1 MSSKTPVRATFSGS
15 NVTGLAEYQSGEFVP
30 LTHGG
35 LGASLSIG
43 SAGQV
48 LKVNGAGN
56 AIEFGAVEAIV
67 NIDNATDLE
76 SATLAVGDKI
86 LLSDGGTEGRVLLSQ
101 LDTLFSGTSKTLT
114 NKTIALGSNTVSG
127 TTAQFN
133 TALSDGSFATLAGS
147 ETLTNKTL
155 TSAVLN
161 TAVSGT
167 AVLDEDN
174 MASDSATQLAT
185 QQSIKA
191 YVDSQNTAQDLDLT
205 TDSGTI
211 DVALG
216 TETLT
221 VAGGTG
227 LDSSAT
233 GTTVT
238 LAIDSTVATLTGS
251 QTLTNKT
258 LTTPVIEEIDGSTIT
273 LDSAGNINLDAGG
286 SSINL
291 KDDGTQFGALAKNG
305 NDLRVISS
313 VSDGDMVF
321 RGNDGGSFINALT
334 LDMSGAG
341 AATFND
347 EIILGANKKI
357 KFGTADE
364 NINGDGSSVLNIN
377 SGGAIN
383 IAGNSANI
391 VSASTTIA
399 NFSSQGS
406 KLLVIGNSSQSVT
419 IETDVQDKDLIFKG
433 NDGGSVITA
442 LTLDMS
448 GAGAAT
454 FNSTVTASGFVGN
467 VTGNVS
473 GSSGSTTGNAATATA
488 LETARTIAGQS
499 FDGTGNITIASTD
512 LSNTAAI
519 TLLTATQTLTNKT
532 LTTPVI
538 AEIDATG
545 DFTVDAAG
553 DIILDADGT
562 TVSLKDGGTEF
573 LKFTNNSGSAIIRNT
588 GQDKDISFLVNDGGS
603 TVTALSID
611 SSEAGAV
618 SLNGA
623 LTVGG
628 NAVVTGNLTVNGT
641 TTTLATTNSTI
652 SDRLIELGN
661 GTTGTP
667 GNDMGL
673 VFERGDSD
681 NAFVGWD
688 ESADKFIVGTGSFT
702 GASTGNLT
710 ITTGTLVANLEGNVT
725 GNVTGN
731 ADTATALANART
743 IAGQSFDGTGNITI
757 ASTDLSNTSAITLLT
772 ASQTLTN
779 KTLTSP
785 VIANIT
791 STADIDLT
799 ATNDVNIP
807 ANVGLT
813 FGDDGE
819 KIEGDGTDLTVA
831 SSGRLHL
838 NSAAATGPAISIASS
853 AGGLAVDSAS
863 LIVLDADNADNGIQY
878 KDGGTELL
886 RIHNSSSDVILHTKE
901 QDKDFIIKGNDGGS
915 DITALTLDMSG
926 AGAATFNS
934 TVTAS
939 GFVGDVT
946 GDVTGNAD
954 TATTLANARTIA
966 GQSFDGS
973 ANITIA
979 STDLSNTS
987 AITLLTSTQT
997 LTNKTLTSP
1006 EIDTITRTG
1015 NFTLDV
1021 SGDIILDADGT
1032 NIQIKDGGSEVI
1044 RLSMD
1049 GGGPNFYVPQ
1059 EGKNF
1064 KITGNDGGSTITAL
1078 DIQIGNAGDAIF
1090 NRNISLGGTLTF
1102 EGATADGHETTLT
1115 VVDPTADRTITF
1127 QNASGTVAFL
1137 TDVTGGATPGNFTT
1151 ITLDNNIT
1159 FEGATDDAH
1168 ETTLTVADPT
1178 ADRTVTIPD
1187 ATGTIVL
1194 RDTTDTLTNK
1204 TLTSPVI
1211 AAITSTA
1218 DIDLTATNDV
1228 NIPANVGLT
1237 FGDDGEKIEGDGT
1250 DLTVASSG
1258 RLHLNSAAATGPAIS
1273 IASSA
1278 GGLAV
1283 DSASLIVLDADNA
1296 DNGIQYKDGGTEL
1309 LRIHNSSSDVIL
1321 HTKEQDKDFI
1331 IKGNDGGSDITALT
1345 LDMSG
1350 AGAATFNSTVTASG
1364 FVGDVTGD
1372 VTGNADT
1379 ATTLANARTIAGQ
1392 SFDGSANITI
1402 ASTDLSN
1409 TSAITLLTSTQTL
1422 TNKTLTSPEIDTITR
1437 TGNFTLD
1444 VSGDIILDADG
1455 TNIQIKD
1462 GGSEVIR
1469 LSMDGGGPNFYV
1481 PQEGKNFKI
1490 TGNDGGSTITALDIQ
1505 IGNAGDAIFNRN
1517 ISLGGTLTFE
1527 GATADGHETTLTVVD
1542 PTADRTITF
1551 QNASGTV
1558 AFLTDVTG
1566 GATPGN
1572 FTTITLDNNITF
1584 EGATDDAHETTLTV
1598 ADPTADRTV
1607 TIPDATGTIVLKD
1620 TTDTLTNKTLTS
1632 PVIAAITS
1640 TADIDLTATNDV
1652 NIPADVGLTFG
1663 DDGEK
1668 IEGDGTNLTISS
1680 SGKTIVDSTGDI
1692 ELDAASGVIDFIN
1705 GGTVY
1710 GNVAASSNDLVI
1722 KSRISDG
1729 DMSFRGNDGGSEVV
1743 ALTLDMSD
1751 AGSATFNNNVSVGGN
1766 ATITGNL
1773 TVNGTTTTLATTNSV
1788 ISDRLIELGNG
1799 TSGTPGND
1807 MGLVFERGDSDN
1819 AFVGWDESADKF
1831 IVGTG
1836 SFTGASTGN
1845 LTITTGTLV
1854 ANLEGNVTGNV
1865 TGNADTATA
1874 LANARTIAGQSFDG
1888 TGNITIA
1895 STDLS
1900 NTSNITLNDASQTLT
1915 NKTLTT
1921 PTINGATFG
1930 AADVTF
1936 DSGTLFIDES
1946 ADRIGIGTTSPVQK
1960 LHINS
1965 PGTNT
1970 TSIHLTQTDAG
1981 TAATDGL
1988 TLGHSTSSNVGF
2000 LNVNQSTS
2008 GFVLKTG
2015 GSATSNERLSI
2026 SSSGNVVFNEQGN
2039 SVDFRVEGNTD
2050 ENLLFVDGS
2059 ADKIGI
2065 GTDSP
2070 AAPLHINA
2078 SGGAFARFTR
2088 TGFSGYLQLSTSGG
2102 DGSITVDGNNS
2113 LNIRTNGNIGL
2124 SIDGSGNTAI
2134 PTGTLTANNGVVVDN
2149 ITIDGQEIDVS
2160 SGDLTIDVAGDITLD
2175 ADGGDW
2181 IFSDAGTQY
2190 IKFYQSGG
2198 FTSMKSQVSDQ
2209 DLRLQGNDGGSN
2221 LNLLTFDVSEGGPA
2235 TFADKITLGTNKVIE
2250 FGDAGENISGDGTD
2264 LTIASSAD
2272 VTIDAASE
2280 INLDAGSD
2288 SIRIKDD
2295 GTEYGRIHRV
2305 SGGGLI
2311 IKSQESDKDIQFQG
2325 VDGGS
2330 SVTALTLD
2338 MSEGGAATFN
2348 DHVSLGSGKELK
2360 FHTAGDNIAF
2370 DGTNLGITAS
2380 NALKLDGDQ
2389 QILLND
2395 GGTNYGAF
2403 VYNGS
2408 TKFTL
2413 HSQRSDV
2420 DFAINVNDGGSQ
2432 LDALTFDASE
2442 AGAATFNAG
2451 VTATSLTL
2459 NTTGTG
2465 DTLLLTATE
2474 NSSTASPVITFK
2486 RNSGSPADADYL
2498 GQLKF
2503 KGENDADEEIV
2514 YAKVTSKI
2522 LDASDGSEDGLL
2534 EFANM
2539 KAGTQ
2544 TITARL
2550 RSDSLQLLNG
2560 TSLTVAGDATVTGDL
2575 TVNGTTTTV
2584 STTNTV
2590 VSDTLLELGNG
2601 SSGSP
2606 GNDSGIVIER
2616 GSADNAFIGFDESD
2630 DKFKVGT
2637 GSFTGASTGNL
2648 TIATGTLVANIEGNV
2663 TGDITGNADT
2673 ATALANAR
2681 TIAGQS
2687 FDGTGNITIASTD
2700 LSNTSAIALLT
2711 SSQTLTNKSIDS
2723 DNNTITNI
2731 VNADIKSSAAI
2742 AFSKMAD
2749 LTASRALVS
2758 DGSGDVSVSDVT
2770 STELGYLDGVSSA
2783 IQTQLDNKAT
2793 KGFAIAMAI
2802 AL

>member
-101 LDTLFSGTSKTLT
+101 LDTLFSGTTK
-114 NKTIALGSNTVSG
+114 
-127 TTAQFN
+127 
-133 TALSDGSFATLAGS
+133 
-147 ETLTNKTL
+147 TLTNKTL
-155 TSAVLN
+155 TSPVLN
-161 TAVSGT
+161 TAVSGS
-167 AVLDEDN
+167 AILDEDN

-191 YVDSQNTAQDLDLT
+191 YVDAQITAEDLDVT

-211 DVALG
+211 AIDLDS
-216 TETLT
+216 ETLT
-221 VAGGTG
+221 VTGGTG
-227 LDSSAT
+227 IDSSAT
-233 GTTVT
+233 GNAVT

-258 LTTPVIEEIDGSTIT
+258 LTTPVIAEIDATGDFT
-273 LDSAGNINLDAGG
+273 LDAVGDISLDADGGNIYFKDAGASIFSLNNVSQDVVLKSEVNDKDIIFQG
-286 SSINL
+286 VDNSSAI
-291 KDDGTQFGALAKNG
+291 T
-305 NDLRVISS
+305 
-313 VSDGDMVF
+313 
-321 RGNDGGSFINALT
+321 ALT
-334 LDMSGAG
+334 LDMSAAG

-383 IAGNSANI
+383 IAGNHANI
-391 VSASTTIA
+391 TSSSTTIT

-519 TLLTATQTLTNKT
+519 ALLTASQTLTNKT

-545 DFTVDAAG
+545 GFKIDAVG
-553 DIILDADGT
+553 DIQLDA
-562 TVSLKDGGTEF
+562 GGADIEF
-573 LKFTNNSGSAIIRNT
+573 LDDDTSFLKISNSSSDVHIRSIV
-588 GQDKDISFLVNDGGS
+588 QDKDILFRGNDGGS
-603 TVTALSID
+603 QITALTLD
-611 SSEAGAV
+611 MSEAGAASFNSNV
-618 SLNGA
+618 
-623 LTVGG
+623 TVGG

-652 SDRLIELGN
+652 TDRLIELGN

-688 ESADKFIVGTGSFT
+688 ESTDKFIVGTGTFT
-702 GASTGNLT
+702 GASTGDLT

-743 IAGQSFDGTGNITI
+743 IAGQSFDGTG
-757 ASTDLSNTSAITLLT
+757 
-772 ASQTLTN
+772 
-779 KTLTSP
+779 
-785 VIANIT
+785 
-791 STADIDLT
+791 
-799 ATNDVNIP
+799 
-807 ANVGLT
+807 
-813 FGDDGE
+813 
-819 KIEGDGTDLTVA
+819 
-831 SSGRLHL
+831 
-838 NSAAATGPAISIASS
+838 
-853 AGGLAVDSAS
+853 
-863 LIVLDADNADNGIQY
+863 
-878 KDGGTELL
+878 
-886 RIHNSSSDVILHTKE
+886 
-901 QDKDFIIKGNDGGS
+901 
-915 DITALTLDMSG
+915 
-926 AGAATFNS
+926 
-934 TVTAS
+934 
-939 GFVGDVT
+939 
-946 GDVTGNAD
+946 
-954 TATTLANARTIA
+954 
-966 GQSFDGS
+966 
-973 ANITIA
+973 NITIA

-1078 DIQIGNAGDAIF
+1078 DIQIGNAG
-1090 NRNISLGGTLTF
+1090 
-1102 EGATADGHETTLT
+1102 
-1115 VVDPTADRTITF
+1115 
-1127 QNASGTVAFL
+1127 
-1137 TDVTGGATPGNFTT
+1137 
-1151 ITLDNNIT
+1151 
-1159 FEGATDDAH
+1159 
-1168 ETTLTVADPT
+1168 
-1178 ADRTVTIPD
+1178 
-1187 ATGTIVL
+1187 
-1194 RDTTDTLTNK
+1194 
-1204 TLTSPVI
+1204 
-1211 AAITSTA
+1211 
-1218 DIDLTATNDV
+1218 
-1228 NIPANVGLT
+1228 
-1237 FGDDGEKIEGDGT
+1237 
-1250 DLTVASSG
+1250 
-1258 RLHLNSAAATGPAIS
+1258 
-1273 IASSA
+1273 
-1278 GGLAV
+1278 
-1283 DSASLIVLDADNA
+1283 
-1296 DNGIQYKDGGTEL
+1296 
-1309 LRIHNSSSDVIL
+1309 
-1321 HTKEQDKDFI
+1321 
-1331 IKGNDGGSDITALT
+1331 
-1345 LDMSG
+1345 
-1350 AGAATFNSTVTASG
+1350 AATFNSTVTASG
-1364 FVGDVTGD
+1364 FVGD

-1422 TNKTLTSPEIDTITR
+1422 TNKTLTTPVIEEIDSSNDI
-1437 TGNFTLD
+1437 TLD
-1444 VSGDIILDADG
+1444 AAGKIVLDADTG
-1455 TNIQIKD
+1455 SNGVQLKD
-1462 GGSEVIR
+1462 GGTEYMRFSSNGIHSNMY
-1469 LSMDGGGPNFYV
+1469 L
-1481 PQEGKNFKI
+1481 PQEDGDLAI
-1490 TGNDGGSTITALDIQ
+1490 QLNDGGSTITALSFDASHS
-1505 IGNAGDAIFNRN
+1505 GNAHFNN
-1517 ISLGGTLTFE
+1517 NVSMGGTLTFE
-1527 GATADGHETTLTVVD
+1527 GATADGNETTLTVVD

-1652 NIPADVGLTFG
+1652 NIPANVGLTFG

-1668 IEGDGTNLTISS
+1668 IEGNGTLLTI
-1680 SGKTIVDSTGDI
+1680 
-1692 ELDAASGVIDFIN
+1692 
-1705 GGTVY
+1705 
-1710 GNVAASSNDLVI
+1710 ASSNNLVLDVANDILLDAGNGAWYFNDDGTTIGSFTNSSSDFVLKSNVSDKDLI
-1722 KSRISDG
+1722 FK
-1729 DMSFRGNDGGSEVV
+1729 GNDGGSEVT

-1751 AGSATFNNNVSVGGN
+1751 AGAATFNSNVAIGGN
-1766 ATITGNL
+1766 ATVTGNL

-1799 TSGTPGND
+1799 TTGTPGND
-1807 MGLVFERGDSDN
+1807 MGIVLERGDSDN
-1819 AFVGWDESADKF
+1819 AFIGWDESADKF

-1900 NTSNITLNDASQTLT
+1900 NTSAITLLTASQTLT
-1915 NKTLTT
+1915 NKTLTS

-1946 ADRIGIGTTSPVQK
+1946 AD
-1960 LHINS
+1960 
-1965 PGTNT
+1965 
-1970 TSIHLTQTDAG
+1970 
-1981 TAATDGL
+1981 
-1988 TLGHSTSSNVGF
+1988 
-2000 LNVNQSTS
+2000 
-2008 GFVLKTG
+2008 
-2015 GSATSNERLSI
+2015 
-2026 SSSGNVVFNEQGN
+2026 
-2039 SVDFRVEGNTD
+2039 
-2050 ENLLFVDGS
+2050 
-2059 ADKIGI
+2059 KIGI
-2065 GTDSP
+2065 NTTSP
-2070 AAPLHINA
+2070 AAPLHVND
-2078 SGGAFARFTR
+2078 SGGGFARFTR

-2134 PTGTLTANNGVVVDN
+2134 PTGTFTANNGVVVDN
-2149 ITIDGQEIDVS
+2149 ITIDGTEIDLS
-2160 SGDLTIDVAGDITLD
+2160 SGDLTVDVAGDIILD
-2175 ADGGDW
+2175 ADDADIILKDGGTE
-2181 IFSDAGTQY
+2181 FGRFTQASSDFY
-2190 IKFYQSGG
+2190 IKSA
-2198 FTSMKSQVSDQ
+2198 VSDK
-2209 DLRLQGNDGGSN
+2209 DIIFQGNDGGSAITALTLDMSDGGTAIFN
-2221 LNLLTFDVSEGGPA
+2221 KDIKLGDSKNIEIGASGDLRLYHDGSNSYIDDVGTGALIARGSAINIQSDSLNLKNYAGDESYLVGTADGAVEIRYDNSKKFETTSAGATVTGVLT
-2235 TFADKITLGTNKVIE
+2235 ADGVTLGANESLIL
-2250 FGDAGENISGDGTD
+2250 GDAGETIAGDGTD
-2264 LTIASSAD
+2264 LLITSSAKVD
-2272 VTIDAASE
+2272 VRLGSANPTVAFYSDGTQFGHIKRNSGNFDFRASE
-2280 INLDAGSD
+2280 SDA
-2288 SIRIKDD
+2288 
-2295 GTEYGRIHRV
+2295 
-2305 SGGGLI
+2305 
-2311 IKSQESDKDIQFQG
+2311 DITFRG
-2325 VDGGS
+2325 NDGGS
-2330 SVTALTLD
+2330 AITALTLD

-2370 DGTNLGITAS
+2370 DGTNLLITAT
-2380 NALKLDGDQ
+2380 NGLILDGDQ

-2395 GGTNYGAF
+2395 GGVNYAAF
-2403 VYNGS
+2403 VSSS
-2408 TKFTL
+2408 TRFTL
-2413 HSQRSDV
+2413 HSQTSDK

-2432 LDALTFDASE
+2432 LDALVFDASA

-2474 NSSTASPVITFK
+2474 NSSTASPVITLK
-2486 RNSGSPADADYL
+2486 RNSGSVADADYL

-2503 KGENDADEEIV
+2503 KGENDNDEEIT
-2514 YAKVTSKI
+2514 YAKVTGKI
-2522 LDASDGSEDGLL
+2522 LDASDGTEDGLL
-2534 EFANM
+2534 EFANI
-2539 KAGTQ
+2539 KAGSQ

-2560 TSLTVAGDATVTGDL
+2560 TSLSVAGDATITGDL

-2590 VSDTLLELGNG
+2590 VSDSLLELGNG
-2601 SSGSP
+2601 TSGTPS
-2606 GNDSGIVIER
+2606 NDAGIVIER
-2616 GSADNAFIGFDESD
+2616 GSADNAFIGYDESD

-2637 GSFTGASTGNL
+2637 GSFTGSSTGNL
-2648 TIATGTLVANIEGNV
+2648 TVATGTLVANIEGNV
-2663 TGDITGNADT
+2663 TGNVTGSSGSTTGNAAT
-2673 ATALANAR
+2673 ATALETAR
-2681 TIAGQS
+2681 NIAGQS

-2700 LSNTSAIALLT
+2700 LSDTSSIALLT
-2711 SSQTLTNKSIDS
+2711 SSQTLTNKTIDS